1 MCAGVPSAVSGP
13 VDRGSVGLVGVFVG
27 MMIPPPAL
35 RTRPPRAAVRCTL
48 GVPVGG
54 RAGVGGM
61 SLERVDGG

>member
-13 VDRGSVGLVGVFVG
+13 VDRGSAGLVGVFVG
-27 MMIPPPAL
+27 MMIPPPACAP
-35 RTRPPRAAVRCTL
+35 PPRAAVHCTL